1 MSDPIILLRCAYF
14 FNIIFFG
21 LVCYN
26 LIFGKSPDGKASNDN
41 KGISLI
47 ASAWMGIIFCSI
59 LGLFYPT
66 QFWNILFF
74 QTSYQFFYLLFR
86 VFPLLIQNRMDEIQK
101 SLALLFGCTC
111 MAYSIILTIYWF
123 SGYPEN
129 V

>member
-1 MSDPIILLRCAYF
+1 MKDPILLLRCAYS

-21 LVCYN
+21 LVCYG
-26 LIFGKSPDGKASNDN
+26 LIFGKNEDGKDAEN

-111 MAYSIILTIYWF
+111 MAYAIILTTYWF
-123 SGYPEN
+123 SGYSQS

>member
-1 MSDPIILLRCAYF
+1 MDPIFLLRGAYF

-21 LVCYN
+21 LVCYG
-26 LIFGKSPDGKASNDN
+26 LIFGKSVGKETSEN

-59 LGLFYPT
+59 LGLFYPS

-74 QTSYQFFYLLFR
+74 QTVYQFIYLFFR
-86 VFPLLIQNRMDEIQK
+86 VLPLLIQNRMDEIQK

-111 MAYSIILTIYWF
+111 IAYSIILTFNWF
-123 SGYPEN
+123 SSYSKSI
-129 V
+129 